1 MILYNVTINVDEPYI
16 AEWLQWMKSKHI
28 PDVMNTGMFSHSRIL
43 KLLNKQEDELGE
55 TFAVQYECESMEKYE
70 HYQQHFAPALQADTQ
85 KNFGGHFAAFRTLL
99 ETV

>member
-1 MILYNVTINVDEPYI
+1 MYIYNVTVSIDKEI
-16 AEWLQWMKSKHI
+16 AEEWLNWMKSKHI

-70 HYQQHFAPALQADTQ
+70 YYQQYFAPSLQADTQ
-85 KNFGGHFAAFRTLL
+85 KMFGGHFAAFRTLL